1 MILPDFASA
10 ADDMTLLRRL
20 LPLTPVQAPM
30 PINNDTLHHWRDDM
44 HRLIGNVMR
53 MREGLTDGTQTRAT
67 ALATINTAQGCLEM
81 LSAELISARCEVI
94 RAFAEPLCAK
104 TAPTFHPSP
113 DAGFSGFASPA
124 GA

>member
-10 ADDMTLLRRL
+10 ADDMAILRRL
-20 LPLTPVQAPM
+20 LPLTPVEPAM
-30 PINNDTLHHWRDDM
+30 PVNNDTLHHWRDDM

-53 MREGLTDGTQTRAT
+53 MREGLSDGTQTRAT
-67 ALATINTAQGCLEM
+67 ALATVSTAQGCLEM
-81 LSAELISARCEVI
+81 LSKELISARCEVI
-94 RAFAEPLCAK
+94 KNFAEPLHAN
-104 TAPTFHPSP
+104 TVPAFRPPP